1 MEKTPLSMRKHIA
14 VVGRTNAG
22 KSSLF
27 NGLLGQEVAIVS
39 NQSGTTTDPVI
50 KAAELLDY
58 GAVALVDT
66 AGLGDETVL
75 GTKRIE
81 KTIDVLNRCD
91 LLLWVRDITNLTDD
105 RLPTEKIPAIT
116 VFTKCDIA
124 EADLIEQVKKQNPE
138 GVFIFGYSEAELEEL
153 KKKMAEELKKQQS
166 DTETMLGDIV
176 NAGET
181 VVMVVPIDSAAPK
194 GRLIL
199 PQVQAI
205 RDCLDNNI
213 RAVCVKPELLEKT
226 LEDIPDPA
234 LVVTD
239 SQIFGE
245 VAEAVPEDIPLT
257 SFSMLLANQKGRI
270 TQLIEGTKK
279 IAKLRDGSKILM
291 LEACTHSTTHEDIG
305 KVKIPMLL
313 QKKTGKKLEFTHLS
327 GYDFPTN
334 IRDFDLVIQCG
345 GCMINKKTIQNRLEI
360 LEEKGIPV
368 TNYGVVL
375 AYLNGISDRASKIFI
390 KD

>member
-1 MEKTPLSMRKHIA
+1 M
-14 VVGRTNAG
+14 
-22 KSSLF
+22 SSL
-27 NGLLGQEVAIVS
+27 
-39 NQSGTTTDPVI
+39 
-50 KAAELLDY
+50 K
-58 GAVALVDT
+58 
-66 AGLGDETVL
+66 
-75 GTKRIE
+75 
-81 KTIDVLNRCD
+81 
-91 LLLWVRDITNLTDD
+91 
-105 RLPTEKIPAIT
+105 
-116 VFTKCDIA
+116 
-124 EADLIEQVKKQNPE
+124 
-138 GVFIFGYSEAELEEL
+138 
-153 KKKMAEELKKQQS
+153 
-166 DTETMLGDIV
+166 
-176 NAGET
+176 
-181 VVMVVPIDSAAPK
+181 
-194 GRLIL
+194 
-199 PQVQAI
+199 
-205 RDCLDNNI
+205 
-213 RAVCVKPELLEKT
+213 LLEKT